1 MYNVIITDEEIHRR
15 LDALVKRRNVNLTDN
30 VRFRKLHTSKW
41 NMWQAAQK
49 SELLTNLDRNL
60 RDQ

>member
-1 MYNVIITDEEIHRR
+1 MYDIAISDNELHDR
-15 LDALVKRRNVNLTDN
+15 LEALIKRRNVNLTSN

-49 SELLTNLDRNL
+49 HELLTNLDRSMKE
-60 RDQ
+60 Q